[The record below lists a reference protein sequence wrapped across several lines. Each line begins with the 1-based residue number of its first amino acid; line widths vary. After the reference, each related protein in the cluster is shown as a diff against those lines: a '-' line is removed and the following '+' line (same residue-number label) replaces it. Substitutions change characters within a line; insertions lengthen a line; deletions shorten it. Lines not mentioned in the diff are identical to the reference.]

1 MPLPGEVA
9 DDASSLASD
18 VGQLK
23 KDQFF
28 YGGQAVIEGVMMRG
42 KRHYAVAIRHPKTKE
57 IVVDRGELKAAIYVN
72 PMWKLPIL
80 RGLALI
86 GEQLHLGMK
95 TLMWSANMNAGGK
108 DIVIGKREITGSI
121 AFAAIFGLGLFFGL
135 PLLLAGLA
143 VHRSRSL
150 IDRLEAIARRYH
162 EIESEMARPEVASDH
177 AQLTKLAR
185 EQRTLRETVEKY
197 QAYKRARHEL
207 ESAHEMLR
215 HEKDPEML
223 EYLRAEERRA
233 AAQVGELDEQLKVLL
248 LPKDPNDDR
257 DVVVEIQGAEGGE
270 EAALFAAD
278 LFRMYSKWAERK
290 GWRIEVVDVSHSEKG
305 GYDKIV
311 FEVHGHGAYS
321 QLKYEGGVHRV
332 QRVPKTEAQGRIHTS
347 AATVSVMPE
356 ADPVEVELKPEDLE
370 IKTSPS
376 QGPGGQSVNPPYSA
390 FRITHKPP
398 GMMVSIQDE
407 KSQLQN
413 KEKALRVLR
422 ARLYEIKLA
431 EQQAALGAQRRSMI
445 GGGNRSEKIRTY
457 NFKANRVTDHRISLD
472 LHRLDQ
478 VMAGDLDELVE
489 ALINAVRAAGLNGT

>member
-1 MPLPGEVA
+1 
-9 DDASSLASD
+9 
-18 VGQLK
+18 
-23 KDQFF
+23 
-28 YGGQAVIEGVMMRG
+28 
-42 KRHYAVAIRHPKTKE
+42 
-57 IVVDRGELKAAIYVN
+57 
-72 PMWKLPIL
+72 
-80 RGLALI
+80 
-86 GEQLHLGMK
+86 
-95 TLMWSANMNAGGK
+95 
-108 DIVIGKREITGSI
+108 
-121 AFAAIFGLGLFFGL
+121 
-135 PLLLAGLA
+135 
-143 VHRSRSL
+143 L
-150 IDRLEAIARRYH
+150 IDRLEAIARRYY
-162 EIESEMARPEVASDH
+162 EIEAEMGRPEVASDH
-177 AQLTKLAR
+177 EQLTKLAR

-197 QAYKRARHEL
+197 EAFKRARHEL
-207 ESAHEMLR
+207 ESARDMLK
-215 HEKDPEML
+215 HEKDADMQ
-223 EYLRAEERRA
+223 EYLHAEVRRA

-278 LFRMYSKWAERK
+278 LFRMYSRWAERK
-290 GWRIEVVDVSHSEKG
+290 GWKTEVVDVSHSEKG

-370 IKTSPS
+370 IKTSTS
-376 QGPGGQSVNPPYSA
+376 QGPGGQSVNTTYSA
-390 FRITHKPP
+390 IRITHKPT

-413 KEKALRVLR
+413 KEKAMRVLR

-457 NFKANRVTDHRISLD
+457 NFKANRVTDHRINLD

-478 VMAGDLDELVE
+478 VMGGDLDELVE
-489 ALINAVRAAGLNGT
+489 ALSNADRMAGLNGSDG